1 VDVFDPGTGLQLHD
15 LNPSDYHPT
24 GLFWTLPIPEQNIEV
39 HPGNGYASIV
49 AKNLPIYDYG
59 QIPNALFGGAPR
71 SPGVVS
77 YRIVWSGV
85 QQRVNIRNT
94 DPVYG
99 GFAGTFVRNTAQ
111 MEWTAE
117 TEDYTFVSAPLS
129 TSSSGFALIG
139 EERNGSFFP

>member
-1 VDVFDPGTGLQLHD
+1 MDAFDPGTGSQLHD

-39 HPGNGYASIV
+39 HPGNGYASLV
-49 AKNLPIYDYG
+49 AQNLPIYDYG
-59 QIPNALFGGAPR
+59 QIPNALFGDAPR
-71 SPGVVS
+71 SRGVVS
-77 YRIVWSGV
+77 YGIVWSGV

-99 GFAGTFVRNTAQ
+99 GFAGTFVYNSAQ

-117 TEDYTFVSAPLS
+117 TEDYTFVSAPL
-129 TSSSGFALIG
+129 TISSSEFALIG
-139 EERNGSFFP
+139 QERNGSFFP

>member
-1 VDVFDPGTGLQLHD
+1 MDVFDPGTGSQLHD

-39 HPGNGYASIV
+39 QPGNGYASVV

-59 QIPNALFGGAPR
+59 QIPIALFGGGPC

-77 YRIVWSGV
+77 YRILWSGV
-85 QQRVNIRNT
+85 KQRVNIRNT

-99 GFAGTFVRNTAQ
+99 GFAGTFVRNSAQ
-111 MEWTAE
+111 MEWMAE

-129 TSSSGFALIG
+129 TSSSEFAQIG
-139 EERNGSFFP
+139 HERNGSFFP

>member
-1 VDVFDPGTGLQLHD
+1 VDAFDPGTGSQLHD

-24 GLFWTLPIPEQNIEV
+24 GLFWTLPIPERNIEV

-49 AKNLPIYDYG
+49 ATNLPIYDYG
-59 QIPNALFGGAPR
+59 QIPNSLFGGAPR

-77 YRIVWSGV
+77 YRVVWSGV
-85 QQRVNIRNT
+85 QQRVDIRNT

-99 GFAGTFVRNTAQ
+99 GFAGTFVYNTAQ
-111 MEWTAE
+111 MEWRAE

-139 EERNGSFFP
+139 HERNGSFFS